1 MAVEKKTIYVD
12 MDGVL
17 AKWNPSASAEEV
29 AARGYFL
36 EREVDKNITLAVLL
50 LRYEYGYDVRVL
62 SAAYTVRACWEKR
75 QWLDNHGLSDIE
87 AVFVPYGEPKSDYV
101 DAENS
106 VLIDDFGKN
115 LAEWTGIAIKYYNGI
130 NGHGGTHY
138 KYAVNFYTQPGKI
151 AEYISRVITQG
162 EKNR

>member
-1 MAVEKKTIYVD
+1 MDETKRTIYVD

-17 AKWNPSASAEEV
+17 AKWNTSASAEEV
-29 AARGYFL
+29 ATRGYFL
-36 EREVDKNITLAVLL
+36 NREADRNVVLAVLL
-50 LRYEYGYDVRVL
+50 LRYEYGYDVKVL

-87 AVFVPYGEPKSDYV
+87 AIFVPYGEPKSDYV

-130 NGHGGTHY
+130 NGHGGT
-138 KYAVNFYTQPGKI
+138 KYQYFIDFNTSPARM
-151 AEYISRVITQG
+151 ADYINYVVSQG
-162 EKNR
+162 ELNR